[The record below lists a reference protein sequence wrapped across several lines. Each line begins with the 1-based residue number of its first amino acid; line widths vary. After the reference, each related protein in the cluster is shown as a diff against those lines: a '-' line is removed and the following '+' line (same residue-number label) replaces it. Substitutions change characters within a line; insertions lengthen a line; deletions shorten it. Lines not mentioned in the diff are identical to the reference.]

1 MSQQS
6 HLPDNGNSRIPNDY
20 QPVPPQ
26 PPKFEAPAHNLD
38 GRQREQ
44 VVELAESS
52 HRAIGGSNDFSGTG
66 SNVGGYSSQGQSGLA
81 GVGSGSGHNSSVG
94 DAARNVLGGG
104 TGSVTQSH
112 TGHPGNYELGQGDL
126 SHNRTSLTGD
136 SHSHGHSGA
145 GVGSGI
151 AAGGLA
157 ATAGAQ
163 GLGSGHHSSA
173 DSYNQREQY
182 SSNQGQTSNREHSSS
197 TSGSGLNTSA
207 NSGSGPTAPSG
218 TLENKLQAE
227 LERNARK
234 KGTHAA
240 GPGTAG
246 MSADVGNLLGEKTG
260 VSNSIPSQGVGAS
273 GSSGHHSGLGSAAGV
288 AGGVGAGGLASQGLH
303 GSHGHGL
310 HRGEE
315 LINRDHDKAVVSPD
329 QPYISGE
336 PNKGFSLIQP
346 GQGQGLAGQS
356 QGYAGQPGL
365 GQSGLT
371 GQSGLGQS
379 GLTGQSGLG
388 HSQGQ
393 GYTHGGQGE
402 GLGAR
407 LGQEVENRAANTTG
421 SSHVSGL
428 GSAGVN
434 QQHGRAL

>member
-52 HRAIGGSNDFSGTG
+52 HRAAGGSNDFSGTG
-66 SNVGGYSSQGQSGLA
+66 SNIGGQSGLA
-81 GVGSGSGHNSSVG
+81 GIGSGSGHHSSVG
-94 DAARNVLGGG
+94 DAARNVVGGG

-112 TGHPGNYELGQGDL
+112 TDHSGNYELGQGDL

-173 DSYNQREQY
+173 DSYNQSQQY
-182 SSNQGQTSNREHSSS
+182 NSNQGHSSTQGHSSS
-197 TSGSGLNTSA
+197 SHGSGLNTAA

-227 LERNARK
+227 LERNAQK

-246 MSADVGNLLGEKTG
+246 MSADVGNLLSEKTG
-260 VSNSIPSQGVGAS
+260 VSNSTPSQGVGAS

-288 AGGVGAGGLASQGLH
+288 AGGVGAGGLASQALH
-303 GSHGHGL
+303 GQHGQHGQ

-336 PNKGFSLIQP
+336 PNKGFELVQP
-346 GQGQGLAGQS
+346 GLGQGLAGQS
-356 QGYAGQPGL
+356 QGYAGQTGL
-365 GQSGLT
+365 GQSGFS
-371 GQSGLGQS
+371 GQSGV
-379 GLTGQSGLG
+379 G
-388 HSQGQ
+388 HTQGQ
-393 GYTHGGQGE
+393 GYTQGGQGQ